1 MKKEESCITES
12 TENKFYEKIKK
23 QSLKIN
29 SPWLTQ
35 QTKKSLILIEEKRTS
50 HSPLSQTN
58 QHHHRE

>member
-35 QTKKSLILIEEKRTS
+35 QTKKIPNTNRGEK
-50 HSPLSQTN
+50 N
-58 QHHHRE
+58 